1 MLQYSF
7 WILGIEAYYFSWFDS
22 FWFLNLWEGVRI
34 TTLTVPEK
42 RFFMLSFR
50 NLILVQKKLR
60 YKIQIMGGGGGG
72 GGYIWHFYQIWYF
85 YKIWHFCQ
93 NWLLS
98 NFTYISNY
106 ILTQLSFSNLTF
118 LSKSVDFLVKYITLS
133 NWYFYQKL
141 IKVSKTPFS
150 VPVKCNFAPKIT
162 ISRGFN
168 CQ

>member
-72 GGYIWHFYQIWYF
+72 GGYCWQLSQIWYFSQIWHFYQN
-85 YKIWHFCQ
+85 WHFSQ
-93 NWLLS
+93 ILFFLKFD
-98 NFTYISNY
+98 NFVKIDFSIKLYIDTIIIFKFDIFIKKCWFFGQIYNTVEL
-106 ILTQLSFSNLTF
+106 IF
-118 LSKSVDFLVKYITLS
+118 LSTIDKNIKNTLFCS
-133 NWYFYQKL
+133 S
-141 IKVSKTPFS
+141 KV
-150 VPVKCNFAPKIT
+150 
-162 ISRGFN
+162 
-168 CQ
+168 

>member
-72 GGYIWHFYQIWYF
+72 GGYCWQLSQIWYFSQIWHFYQNWHFSQIWYF
-85 YKIWHFCQ
+85 SKNWHFCQ
-93 NWLLS
+93 NWLL
-98 NFTYISNY
+98 YQILPISQIIYWHNY
-106 ILTQLSFSNLTF
+106 HFQI
-118 LSKSVDFLVKYITLS
+118 
-133 NWYFYQKL
+133 WHFYQKVL
-141 IKVSKTPFS
+141 IFWS
-150 VPVKCNFAPKIT
+150 NI
-162 ISRGFN
+162 
-168 CQ
+168 

>member
-72 GGYIWHFYQIWYF
+72 GGYCWQLSQIWYFSQIWHFYQN
-85 YKIWHFCQ
+85 WHFSQ
-93 NWLLS
+93 ILFFLKFD
-98 NFTYISNY
+98 NFVKIDFSIKFLPISQIICENIY
-106 ILTQLSFSNLTF
+106 HSQI
-118 LSKSVDFLVKYITLS
+118 
-133 NWYFYQKL
+133 WYFYQKVL
-141 IKVSKTPFS
+141 IFWS
-150 VPVKCNFAPKIT
+150 NI
-162 ISRGFN
+162 
-168 CQ
+168 